1 MVNSFRRLIKI
12 LPTLITAFILAVAV
26 WVLAV
31 TSNDPTRQDVFPQPV
46 EIELIGQDPG
56 LVLVGDEIGT
66 VQVTLSAPQSVW
78 LELTNQQDVL
88 RAVVDL
94 SGLEPGTH
102 ILPVDLQ
109 VNARP
114 VRVISY
120 TPQTVEIK
128 LETLLSNDYMVDLQ
142 IRGEPAIGYQAGFP
156 TLDART
162 VTVVGPQSQ
171 AERVKKV
178 RAVLDISGAQ
188 QSITRT
194 ITLQAVDAGEVPVD
208 GLTIIPGVVTV
219 TQPITQRFGYRS
231 VVVNVVVTGQ
241 VAGGYRLTNIS
252 VFPPAVT
259 VFSADP
265 EIVNTLPGYVET
277 LPLDLTGAKDDI
289 DIFLN
294 LNLPEGVS
302 VVGDQT
308 SVLVRVG
315 IAAIE
320 SSLPFSNMPVE
331 VVGLAAGFDAQV
343 SPELVTVIISGPLPL
358 LDALTPASLRVTV
371 DVTGLPE
378 GIHALYPI
386 VELAVSDLVIQ
397 SILPE
402 TVEVV
407 IARGGT
413 ATPRP

>member
-178 RAVLDISGAQ
+178 RAVLDISG
-188 QSITRT
+188 
-194 ITLQAVDAGEVPVD
+194 
-208 GLTIIPGVVTV
+208 
-219 TQPITQRFGYRS
+219 
-231 VVVNVVVTGQ
+231 
-241 VAGGYRLTNIS
+241 
-252 VFPPAVT
+252 
-259 VFSADP
+259 
-265 EIVNTLPGYVET
+265 
-277 LPLDLTGAKDDI
+277 
-289 DIFLN
+289 
-294 LNLPEGVS
+294 
-302 VVGDQT
+302 
-308 SVLVRVG
+308 VL
-315 IAAIE
+315 
-320 SSLPFSNMPVE
+320 
-331 VVGLAAGFDAQV
+331 
-343 SPELVTVIISGPLPL
+343 
-358 LDALTPASLRVTV
+358 
-371 DVTGLPE
+371 
-378 GIHALYPI
+378 Y
-386 VELAVSDLVIQ
+386 
-397 SILPE
+397 
-402 TVEVV
+402 
-407 IARGGT
+407 
-413 ATPRP
+413 